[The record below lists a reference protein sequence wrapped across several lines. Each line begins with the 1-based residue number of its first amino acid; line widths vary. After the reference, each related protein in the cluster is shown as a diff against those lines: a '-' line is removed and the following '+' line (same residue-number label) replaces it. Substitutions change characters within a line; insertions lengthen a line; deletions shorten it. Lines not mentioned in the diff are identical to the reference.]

1 MSQSIGKIR
10 NSRLNPVRWG
20 MKTHR
25 DLLAWQRARS
35 VAKGVIEL
43 SITAWRPQFAAV
55 FAQVQRSSLSVQLN
69 IAEGYAFL
77 SDSGHWRSHLRI
89 AYGSAIETDDLL
101 NLMNDFEHFR
111 DAGILNTLKQC
122 QESQH
127 LLFGLMKKYGALK
140 QPKE

>member
-1 MSQSIGKIR
+1 
-10 NSRLNPVRWG
+10 

-69 IAEGYAFL
+69 IAEGYPSFQTQVIGEATCASRTVL
-77 SDSGHWRSHLRI
+77 P
-89 AYGSAIETDDLL
+89 
-101 NLMNDFEHFR
+101 
-111 DAGILNTLKQC
+111 LKPTI
-122 QESQH
+122 
-127 LLFGLMKKYGALK
+127 F
-140 QPKE
+140 